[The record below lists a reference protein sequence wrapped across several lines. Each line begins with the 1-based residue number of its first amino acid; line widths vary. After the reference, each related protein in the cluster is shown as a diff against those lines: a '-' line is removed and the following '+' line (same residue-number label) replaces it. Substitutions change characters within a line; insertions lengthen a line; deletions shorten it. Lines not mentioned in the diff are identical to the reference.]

1 MPGIRPAVVIGTAVL
16 ALIAAPAT
24 ADPPQHTLPT
34 GTAVVFVAEVA
45 LDATPREGTVVPVHL
60 RDPLSLDG
68 TVVAPAGSKAKL
80 RVFYPFEKPGSRGA
94 PVVRLEEFTIPAGL
108 MPVHADHPIALP
120 IAVGDTIA
128 AATQAEI
135 QHIGQRFSIL
145 LPFPFPLSSEKPF
158 PYYTATPAK
167 TAPPHS
173 LPPPRHGHG
182 PPTPLPTAS
191 AAPDASAAP
200 APAPLAPGESPSP
213 TPSPSPAMTA
223 LPASSGGALF
233 GPSGTP
239 ESASPSPTPSP
250 TPSPR

>member
-1 MPGIRPAVVIGTAVL
+1 MLGIRPAVVVGTAVL

-24 ADPPQHTLPT
+24 ADPPPHTLPA
-34 GTAVVFVAEVA
+34 GTAVVFVADSPI
-45 LDATPREGTVVPVHL
+45 DASPREGTVVLVHL

-80 RVFYPFEKPGSRGA
+80 RVFYPFEKEGSRGA

-108 MPVHADHPIALP
+108 MPVRADHAIVLP

-135 QHIGQRFSIL
+135 QHIGSRFSIL
-145 LPFPFPLSSEKPF
+145 LAFPFPLSSEKPV

-173 LPPPRHGHG
+173 LPPPRGSHG

-191 AAPDASAAP
+191 PAPDASAT
-200 APAPLAPGESPSP
+200 PAPLAPGQSPSP
-213 TPSPSPAMTA
+213 TPSPTPAMTA
-223 LPASSGGALF
+223 PPAPNGGALF
-233 GPSGTP
+233 GPNGAP
-239 ESASPSPTPSP
+239 ESASPSPTPTP
-250 TPSPR
+250 TTSPR

>member
-1 MPGIRPAVVIGTAVL
+1 MPGIRPAAVLGTAVL

-24 ADPPQHTLPT
+24 ADPPQHTLPA
-34 GTAVVFVAEVA
+34 GTAVVFVADVS
-45 LDATPREGTVVPVHL
+45 LDASPREGTVVLVHL

-68 TVVAPAGSKAKL
+68 TVVAPEGSKAKL
-80 RVFYPFEKPGSRGA
+80 HVYYPFEKPGSRGA

-108 MPVHADHPIALP
+108 MPVRADRPISLP
-120 IAVGDTIA
+120 IAAGATIA
-128 AATQAEI
+128 AVTQAEI

-145 LPFPFPLSSEKPF
+145 LPFPFPLSSEKPV

-173 LPPPRHGHG
+173 LPTPRHGHG

-191 AAPDASAAP
+191 AAPETSAT
-200 APAPLAPGESPSP
+200 PAPLAPGQSPSP
-213 TPSPSPAMTA
+213 TPSPTPAMTA
-223 LPASSGGALF
+223 PPATNGGALF
-233 GPSGTP
+233 GPNGAP
-239 ESASPSPTPSP
+239 ESASPSPTPTP